1 MRWQKLCAENTNVW
15 DQALLT
21 LAWFQTVQKHDFSTQ
36 FLPNG
41 IIRFPRPK
49 IRDWRDL
56 VFFYPWKRKIRP
68 FIYQKQASRKLKA
81 YISES
86 PEIIREI
93 GSDDIQPN
101 FRDALKRFDF
111 SVPINSIADVFRLHE
126 H

>member
-1 MRWQKLCAENTNVW
+1 MDARLVPDRSKTRLFNPIPTQWHNSFS
-15 DQALLT
+15 QAQNPGLERFGFLL
-21 LAWFQTVQKHDFSTQ
+21 S
-36 FLPNG
+36 
-41 IIRFPRPK
+41 
-49 IRDWRDL
+49 
-56 VFFYPWKRKIRP
+56 WKRKIRP

-101 FRDALKRFDF
+101 FREALKRFDF